1 MGLIPED
8 KSYYA
13 QNSKGKMVPVH
24 EIGWD
29 SPDARPTHIL
39 IMASA
44 ACGTA
49 YVGTPGQTLWID
61 NIELVY

>member
-1 MGLIPED
+1 
-8 KSYYA
+8 
-13 QNSKGKMVPVH
+13 MVPVH